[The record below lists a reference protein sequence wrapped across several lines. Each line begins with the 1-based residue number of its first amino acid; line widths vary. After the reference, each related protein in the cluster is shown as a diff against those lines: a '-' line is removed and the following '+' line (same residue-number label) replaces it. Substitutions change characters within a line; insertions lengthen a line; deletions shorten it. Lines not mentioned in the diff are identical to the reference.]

1 MLMTLLV
8 KTEIGV
14 SYTLQQMEQK
24 LYLVLWKAEL
34 VSLFANK
41 LGFFVLLCFLT
52 QMSQQNDEG
61 EACFSYEYLCKGVDP
76 CEIKESLIAFL
87 IILCPKEQC

>member
-1 MLMTLLV
+1 MGGGWKNFEECGRKDLEQIVSRNGMLILV

-14 SYTLQQMEQK
+14 SYTLQQTEQK

-41 LGFFVLLCFLT
+41 LRWFFFFFNLDVL
-52 QMSQQNDEG
+52 
-61 EACFSYEYLCKGVDP
+61 AK
-76 CEIKESLIAFL
+76 
-87 IILCPKEQC
+87 